1 MKPLD
6 KKVRVVLKNSFKEAN
21 RLGGTKIEPDHLL
34 LAILID
40 GDNDAVETLLNMG
53 SDIEDLLAKIE
64 SYIRLKIR
72 NPRIGNKLLAFSESS
87 KIILNSAE
95 LESDKLNDKDVNCI
109 HLLLSLLKN
118 RTLDCSK
125 VLFLQGITYK
135 TVKSTLIELKK
146 ENEMS
151 GITDDFNE
159 RGDSKGKSNS
169 KSNTPILDN
178 FGRDITKIATE
189 GKIDPIIGRN
199 DEVER
204 VSQVLSRRK
213 KNNPILIGEPG
224 VGKTAIVEGLA
235 LKIVEK
241 KCPRILFDK
250 RVVSLDMALL
260 VAGTKYRGQFEERL
274 KGIMEELEKVDNVI
288 LFIDEIHTMIG
299 AGNASGSLDA
309 SNILKPAL
317 ARGEIQCIGATTLDE
332 YRENFEKDGA
342 LTRRFQT
349 VMVEPPSAEDTL
361 VILKNIKDRYEDHH
375 RVKYDELAIEACVK
389 LSDRYITNREQ
400 PDKSIDILDEVGARA
415 QVHIEA
421 PENIISLEKQINDID
436 EKKRQVI
443 KSQRYEEAANLRDQ
457 EKKLKTELDKATEE
471 WNKSLNSTRKI
482 ITEEDVAAVVSKITG
497 IPVTKVGQSDLEK
510 LKSMST
516 ELCSEVIGQDIA
528 IEQISK
534 AIRRN
539 RMGIKK
545 HNKPIG
551 SFVFL
556 GPTGVGK
563 THLAKRLAKN
573 VFGTEDAMIRVDMSE
588 YMEKH
593 SVSKLVGAPPGYVG
607 YEEGGQ
613 LTEKIR
619 RKPYSLVLLDEVEKA
634 HPDVFN
640 ILLQVLDEGH
650 LTDGLGRKIDFKNTL
665 IIMTSNV
672 GARKLQD
679 FGTGVGFGTK
689 TKLDNLE
696 EIRNSVIEESVKK
709 AFSPEFLNRL
719 DDIIIFKSLGEEEIK
734 QIVDIP
740 IKEFKSRMLE
750 LGYTVEITQ
759 KLKDFLVEKGYDEK
773 YGARPL
779 NRAIQK
785 YLEDPIAEKMLDGD
799 ISEGDSIKVN
809 FVKNEVVVEVKT
821 PKNKS
826 V

>member
-6 KKVRVVLKNSFKEAN
+6 KKVRTALKNSFKEAN
-21 RLGGTKIEPDHLL
+21 RLGGSKIEPEHLL

-40 GDNDAVETLLNMG
+40 GDNEAVETLLSMG

-64 SYIRLKIR
+64 AYVRLKIR
-72 NPRIGNKLLAFSESS
+72 NPKIGNKLLAFSESS

-95 LESDKLNDKDVNCI
+95 LESDKLNDKNVNCI

-146 ENEMS
+146 ENDMS

-159 RGDSKGKSNS
+159 RSDSKGKSNS

-178 FGRDITKIATE
+178 FGRDITKIAAE
-189 GKIDPIIGRN
+189 GKIDPIIGRS

-342 LTRRFQT
+342 LTRRFQQ
-349 VMVEPPSAEDTL
+349 VMVEPPSTEDTL
-361 VILKNIKDRYEDHH
+361 IILKNIKDRYEDHH
-375 RVKYDELAIEACVK
+375 RVQYDDLAIEACVK
-389 LSDRYITNREQ
+389 LADRYITNREQ
-400 PDKSIDILDEVGARA
+400 PDKAIDILDEVGARA

-421 PENIISLEKQINDID
+421 PDNIISLEKQINEID

-443 KSQRYEEAANLRDQ
+443 KSQRYEEAANLRDE
-457 EKKLKTELDKATEE
+457 EKRLKSELDKATQE
-471 WNKSLNSTRKI
+471 WNKSLNDTRKI
-482 ITEEDVAAVVSKITG
+482 ITEDDVAAVVSKVTG

-510 LKSMST
+510 LKNMSV

-551 SFVFL
+551 SFIFL

-619 RKPYSLVLLDEVEKA
+619 RKPYSLILLDEIEKA

-709 AFSPEFLNRL
+709 AFAPEFLNRL
-719 DDIIIFKSLGEEEIK
+719 DDIIIFKSLGEDDIK
-734 QIVDIP
+734 RIVDIP
-740 IKEFKSRMLE
+740 IKEFKSRMAE
-750 LGYTVEITQ
+750 MGYTVEISQ

-785 YLEDPIAEKMLDGD
+785 YLEDPIAEKMLDGE
-799 ISEGDSIKVN
+799 ISEGDTIKVG
-809 FVKNEVVVEVKT
+809 FVKNEVLVEVKT
-821 PKNKS
+821 PKNKT